1 MHLILIEV
9 CISRYFFTMLVFF
22 ILEQTNL
29 IFHFQLWIEL
39 VQIYQTDLTFPFD
52 YRGQSF
58 QLYFPVDSN
67 IQSSYNVFVLQLQ
80 YVFSSVTAVSRYLS
94 LTDIANFY
102 CFIELHAE
110 IFNLFRITQTA
121 WKVQPY
127 LVGKLQPISVM
138 RGKNW
143 WHCGRSF
150 LHSLKTTLNLQI
162 LKMN

>member
-67 IQSSYNVFVLQLQ
+67 I
-80 YVFSSVTAVSRYLS
+80 
-94 LTDIANFY
+94 
-102 CFIELHAE
+102 
-110 IFNLFRITQTA
+110 
-121 WKVQPY
+121 
-127 LVGKLQPISVM
+127 
-138 RGKNW
+138 
-143 WHCGRSF
+143 
-150 LHSLKTTLNLQI
+150 
-162 LKMN
+162 